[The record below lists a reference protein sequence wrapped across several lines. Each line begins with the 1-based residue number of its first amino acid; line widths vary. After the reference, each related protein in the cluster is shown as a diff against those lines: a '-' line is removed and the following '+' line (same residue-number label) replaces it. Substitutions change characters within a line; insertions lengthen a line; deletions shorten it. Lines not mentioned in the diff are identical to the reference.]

1 MTVQQQLIMLGMP
14 NALELFSAWWAE
26 GYCLSDEAEVAM
38 FNAPNS
44 EALVK
49 AYISHHPLCE
59 EAIDAMFEHKNSEE
73 FLIVYI
79 RKHPVSDKFQIKMM
93 EHPSAKRLAMIYM
106 ENRYNRNALCEQAVR
121 MMFALDNSTELV
133 ATYVNNYLQYPSQC
147 EYLLE
152 RISSYPNAEIAA
164 KFAIMYENVFL
175 TSAAQL
181 EILKLKNAEELIRLY
196 IKEIGVSKKS
206 YYAKKYPIRDPFF
219 EKMATMSDGAELMN
233 ICMSCGLM

>member
-1 MTVQQQLIMLGMP
+1 MTEQQQIIMLKMP
-14 NALELFSAWWAE
+14 NSVELLRQMLINKK
-26 GYCLSDEAEVAM
+26 YLSDEAEVAM
-38 FNAPNS
+38 FSAPNS
-44 EALVK
+44 FELVK
-49 AYISHHPLCE
+49 TYISYYSLSE

-79 RKHPVSDKFQIKMM
+79 RKHPVSDNFQIKMM
-93 EHPSAKRLAMIYM
+93 VHPSAKRLAMIYM

-121 MMFALDNSTELV
+121 MMFALDNSTELI
-133 ATYVNNYLQYPSQC
+133 ATYVNNYLEYPSKC

-206 YYAKKYPIRDPFF
+206 YYAKKYPICDPFF
-219 EKMATMSDGAELMN
+219 EKMATMSDGAELMK
-233 ICMSCGLM
+233 ICIKYGLM